1 MILAFAATIFFL
13 CLKQV
18 LFETDHVIAIK
29 QWQRR
34 TANAAMRLTDCRGKD
49 GECSQFATIAIAC
62 PSGTTSSIFTRI
74 DVISRSQ
81 EKAQV
86 SPSSSLRPAQSHHH
100 PQRFL
105 QLARELSRCDPRSP

>member
-49 GECSQFATIAIAC
+49 GECS
-62 PSGTTSSIFTRI
+62 
-74 DVISRSQ
+74 
-81 EKAQV
+81 
-86 SPSSSLRPAQSHHH
+86 
-100 PQRFL
+100 
-105 QLARELSRCDPRSP
+105 